1 MGTAHVEVSE
11 GHGQVQG
18 RGGVSEGVSE
28 RATQQMSVKGWSLV
42 KHMEKGGKAF
52 QIRMAF

>member
-42 KHMEKGGKAF
+42 KHMENGGKAF